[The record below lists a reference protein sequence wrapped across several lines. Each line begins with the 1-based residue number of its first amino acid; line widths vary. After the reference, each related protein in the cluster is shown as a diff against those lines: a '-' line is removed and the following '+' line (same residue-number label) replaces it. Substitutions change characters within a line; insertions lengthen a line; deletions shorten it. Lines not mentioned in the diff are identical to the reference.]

1 MIIFRDC
8 WLPEQSPPGDT
19 RQSPSGHDWNVSDL
33 VVPKWCCD
41 SLILNINLIP
51 LFDSI
56 LKSFPVRKNIL
67 VLWWDFD
74 AEKGHQKSKLF
85 FGCWY
90 WESLMD
96 FFIQVVWTS
105 QISDRERNAKDFSS
119 GWIIFIVL
127 KYFLI
132 LNYFQ
137 SVGAE
142 SDKGY
147 PCPGI
152 CRLSQAEE
160 DVSRKW
166 WNIFISDY
174 FSITFPLYWVLVF
187 SPLYRRQERPYFS
200 RYKGGQ

>member
-8 WLPEQSPPGDT
+8 WLPEQSAPGDT
-19 RQSPSGHDWNVSDL
+19 RQPPSGHDWNVSDSII
-33 VVPKWCCD
+33 PKLCSD
-41 SLILNINLIP
+41 SVIQNSVLLNIQLGP

-56 LKSFPVRKNIL
+56 LKSFSSRKNIL
-67 VLWWDFD
+67 VMMRLWCRKRPSGILVIFC
-74 AEKGHQKSKLF
+74 
-85 FGCWY
+85 CWY

-119 GWIIFIVL
+119 GWIIFSLL

-132 LNYFQ
+132 QNYFQ

-147 PCPGI
+147 SCRGI
-152 CRLSQAEE
+152 CCLSQA
-160 DVSRKW
+160 
-166 WNIFISDY
+166 
-174 FSITFPLYWVLVF
+174 
-187 SPLYRRQERPYFS
+187 
-200 RYKGGQ
+200 